1 MEAAVLWKA
10 GRFKTRPSSH
20 RTWKTLRVSHSSHS
34 PRQRRKREEP
44 EEHDRRGGGQFLV
57 AVWGVNFS
65 WPRTPGFPSAPVR
78 TCPALS
84 DPGGPDASGLYDAP
98 DIAFRYREG
107 VGSAFRQLSRL
118 HHPACTLAV
127 YASQLGLLRQTPRKT
142 RFPLTATLGG
152 RGLSPLGLQQEVS
165 TLFCSFTSHRFF
177 LLGTY
182 PGAPRPLPAR
192 PLSNL

>member
-1 MEAAVLWKA
+1 M
-10 GRFKTRPSSH
+10 
-20 RTWKTLRVSHSSHS
+20 
-34 PRQRRKREEP
+34 
-44 EEHDRRGGGQFLV
+44 

-192 PLSNL
+192 TVAFLLACDATGATAARVGGRSRGRRSTGHRLVLTSLLAGSARSRTAWRTGRREEG

>member
-10 GRFKTRPSSH
+10 GRSERARLPTG
-20 RTWKTLRVSHSSHS
+20 LG
-34 PRQRRKREEP
+34 KRFAFPTAPTAPASDEKERNLKNTTG
-44 EEHDRRGGGQFLV
+44 EGGSISRGRMGGQFLM
-57 AVWGVNFS
+57 AADS
-65 WPRTPGFPSAPVR
+65 SA
-78 TCPALS
+78 L
-84 DPGGPDASGLYDAP
+84 
-98 DIAFRYREG
+98 
-107 VGSAFRQLSRL
+107 RQLSRL

-177 LLGTY
+177 LIGTY

-192 PLSNL
+192 TVAFLSAGDATGATAARVGGLAIVQLARLG